1 MSDSKLQELI
11 DTLKKQAV
19 ESGEASSREIIEQ
32 AQKEALTIVD
42 RAKGEAGDIVRQA
55 QEEADKK
62 AKQLESSMEIA
73 GSQFVTS
80 LKRDIEQNL
89 LALPLKE
96 NVTEALGDTG
106 YLKELIR
113 TVVLEY
119 TGRPDCSDLQVLVPK
134 DQQEKLVDFMVELI
148 AAQSDHGDPN
158 HKGLT
163 LKTANV
169 DFGFMINR
177 MDGNVT
183 LDFTDEA
190 FLALFLKF
198 LTPRFREFFKDIKLG
213 ESAGK

>member
-1 MSDSKLQELI
+1 MADSKLQELI

-32 AQKEALTIVD
+32 AQKEAEAILD
-42 RAKGEAGDIVRQA
+42 RAKGEADEIVRQA

-62 AKQLESSMEIA
+62 LKQLESSMEIA

-80 LKRDIEQNL
+80 LKRLIEQNL
-89 LALPLKE
+89 LALPMKE
-96 NVTEALGDTG
+96 KLTEALGETAF
-106 YLKELIR
+106 LKELIR
-113 TVVLEY
+113 EVVLEY
-119 TGRPDCSDLQVLVPK
+119 TGREGCGDLQVLVSK
-134 DQQEKLVDFMVELI
+134 EQQEKLVDFMVEVVK
-148 AAQSDHGDPN
+148 AQSDFGDPN

-163 LKTANV
+163 LRTGNV

-190 FLALFLKF
+190 FLALFLQF
-198 LTPRFREFFKDIKLG
+198 LTPRFRQFFKDIKPG

>member
-32 AQKEALTIVD
+32 AQNEAQAIVD
-42 RAKGEAGDIVRQA
+42 RAKGEADHIVRQA
-55 QEEADKK
+55 HDEADKK
-62 AKQLESSMEIA
+62 ARQLESSMEIA

-80 LKRDIEQNL
+80 LKREIEQNL
-89 LALPLKE
+89 LALPLKKE
-96 NVTEALGDTG
+96 VTEALGDTG

-119 TGRPDCSDLQVLVPK
+119 TGHHDCSDLQVLVPK
-134 DQQEKLVDFMVELI
+134 DQQEKLADFMVELVK
-148 AAQSDHGDPN
+148 AQSDCGDPN
-158 HKGLT
+158 HKGLN
-163 LKTANV
+163 LKTGNV
-169 DFGFMINR
+169 GFGFMINR
-177 MDGNVT
+177 EDGNVT

-198 LTPRFREFFKDIKLG
+198 LTPRFREFFKNIKLG

>member
-32 AQKEALTIVD
+32 AQKEAQEIVD
-42 RAKGEAGDIVRQA
+42 RAKGEADGIVRQA
-55 QEEADKK
+55 QDEADKK
-62 AKQLESSMEIA
+62 LKQLESSMVIA

-89 LALPLKE
+89 LTVPLKE
-96 NVTEALGDTG
+96 KVTGALGETE

-119 TGRPDCSDLQVLVPK
+119 TGEHDSSDLQVLVPK
-134 DQQEKLVDFMVELI
+134 DQQEKIIDFMIELVR
-148 AAQSDHGDPN
+148 AQSDTGDPD

-163 LKTANV
+163 LNTGNIS
-169 DFGFMINR
+169 FGFMIDR
-177 MDGNVT
+177 MEDNVT

-190 FLALFLKF
+190 FLNLFLQF
-198 LTPRFREFFKDIKLG
+198 LTPRFRELFKDIKLG

>member
-19 ESGEASSREIIEQ
+19 ESGEASSREIIEHQ
-32 AQKEALTIVD
+32 AQD
-42 RAKGEAGDIVRQA
+42 
-55 QEEADKK
+55 EADKK
-62 AKQLESSMEIA
+62 ARQLESSMEIA

-134 DQQEKLVDFMVELI
+134 DQQEKLVDFMVELVK
-148 AAQSDHGDPN
+148 AQSDHGDPD

-183 LDFTDEA
+183 LDFSDEA

>member
-1 MSDSKLQELI
+1 MADSKLQELI

-32 AQKEALTIVD
+32 AQKEAKAILD
-42 RAKGEAGDIVRQA
+42 RAKGEADEIVRQA

-62 AKQLESSMEIA
+62 LKQLESSMEIA

-80 LKRDIEQNL
+80 LKRLIEQNL
-89 LALPLKE
+89 LALPMKE
-96 NVTEALGDTG
+96 KLTEALGETAF
-106 YLKELIR
+106 LKELIR
-113 TVVLEY
+113 EVVLEY
-119 TGRPDCSDLQVLVPK
+119 TGREGCGDLQVLVSK
-134 DQQEKLVDFMVELI
+134 EQQEKLVDFMVEVVK
-148 AAQSDHGDPN
+148 AQSDFGDPN

-163 LKTANV
+163 LRTGNV

-190 FLALFLKF
+190 FLALFLQF
-198 LTPRFREFFKDIKLG
+198 LTPRFRQFFKDIKPG

>member
-1 MSDSKLQELI
+1 MSDNKLQELI

-19 ESGEASSREIIEQ
+19 ESGEASSREIIER
-32 AQKEALTIVD
+32 AQKEAQAIVD
-42 RAKGEAGDIVRQA
+42 RAKGEADDIVRQA
-55 QEEADKK
+55 QDEADRKL
-62 AKQLESSMEIA
+62 KQLASSMEIA

-80 LKRDIEQNL
+80 LKRVIEQNL
-89 LALPLKE
+89 LTLPLKE
-96 NVTEALGDTG
+96 KVTEALGDTG

-113 TVVLEY
+113 QVVLEY
-119 TGRPDCSDLQVLVPK
+119 TGHPECSDLQVLVSK
-134 DQQEKLVDFMVELI
+134 DQQEKLVDFMVELV
-148 AAQSDHGDPN
+148 QQQTDCGDPD

-163 LKTANV
+163 LQAGDV

-198 LTPRFREFFKDIKLG
+198 LTPRFRAFFKDIKLE

>member
-32 AQKEALTIVD
+32 AQKEAQAIVD
-42 RAKGEAGDIVRQA
+42 RAKGEADDIVRKA

-62 AKQLESSMEIA
+62 TMQLESSMQIA

-89 LALPLKE
+89 LALPLRE
-96 NVTEALGDTG
+96 SVTEALGDTG

-113 TVVLEY
+113 AVVLEY
-119 TGRPDCSDLQVLVPK
+119 TGQEDSSDLQVLVPK
-134 DQQEKLVDFMVELI
+134 DQQEKLMDFMVDLVK
-148 AAQSDHGDPN
+148 AQSDHGDPD

-163 LKTANV
+163 LKTGNV

-177 MDGNVT
+177 MENDVT
-183 LDFTDEA
+183 LDFSDEA
-190 FLALFLKF
+190 FLTLFLKF

>member
-32 AQKEALTIVD
+32 AQREAQAIVD
-42 RAKGEAGDIVRQA
+42 RAKGEADDIVRQA
-55 QEEADKK
+55 QDEADKK
-62 AKQLESSMEIA
+62 LKQLASSMEIA

-80 LKRDIEQNL
+80 LKRVIEQNL

-96 NVTEALGDTG
+96 KVTEALGDTG

-113 TVVLEY
+113 QVVLEY
-119 TGRPDCSDLQVLVPK
+119 TGHAECSDLQVLVSK
-134 DQQEKLVDFMVELI
+134 DQQEKLVDFMVELVK
-148 AAQSDHGDPN
+148 AQSDCGDPN

-163 LKTANV
+163 LKTGNV

-190 FLALFLKF
+190 FRALFLRF

>member
-32 AQKEALTIVD
+32 AQKEAQAIVD
-42 RAKGEAGDIVRQA
+42 RATGEAGDIVRQA
-55 QEEADKK
+55 QDEAEKTL
-62 AKQLESSMEIA
+62 KQLESSMVIA

-89 LALPLKE
+89 LAIPLREK
-96 NVTEALGDTG
+96 VTGALGDTE

-119 TGRPDCSDLQVLVPK
+119 TGEHDSSDLQVLVPK
-134 DQQEKLVDFMVELI
+134 DQREKIVDFMIELVR
-148 AAQSDHGDPN
+148 AQSDSGDPD

-163 LKTANV
+163 LKTGNMA
-169 DFGFMINR
+169 FGFMIDR
-177 MDGNVT
+177 MEDNVA

-190 FLALFLKF
+190 FLTLFLKF

>member
-1 MSDSKLQELI
+1 MADSKLQELI

-32 AQKEALTIVD
+32 ARKEAEAIVD
-42 RAKGEAGDIVRQA
+42 RAKAEADDVVRQA

-62 AKQLESSMEIA
+62 LKQLESSMEIA

-80 LKRDIEQNL
+80 LKRIIEQNL

-96 NVTEALGDTG
+96 KVTEVLGDTA

-119 TGRPDCSDLQVLVPK
+119 TSQEECSDLQVLVPK
-134 DQQEKLVDFMVELI
+134 EKQKKLVDFMVELVK
-148 AAQSDHGDPN
+148 AQSECGDPD

-163 LKTANV
+163 LHAGNV
-169 DFGFMINR
+169 SFGFMINKLE
-177 MDGNVT
+177 GNVT

-190 FLALFLKF
+190 FLALFLEF

-213 ESAGK
+213 DTAGK

>member
-32 AQKEALTIVD
+32 AQKEAQAIVD

-55 QEEADKK
+55 QAEANKK

-80 LKRDIEQNL
+80 LKRNIEQNL

-113 TVVLEY
+113 AVVLEY
-119 TGRPDCSDLQVLVPK
+119 TGHPDCSDLQVLVSK
-134 DQQEKLVDFMVELI
+134 DQQEKLVAFMVELVR
-148 AAQSDHGDPN
+148 AQSDCGDPN

-198 LTPRFREFFKDIKLG
+198 LTPRFRGFFKDIKLG

>member
-32 AQKEALTIVD
+32 AQKEAQAIVD
-42 RAKGEAGDIVRQA
+42 RATGEAGDIVRQA
-55 QEEADKK
+55 QDEAEKTL
-62 AKQLESSMEIA
+62 KQLESSMVIA

-89 LALPLKE
+89 LDIPLREK
-96 NVTEALGDTG
+96 VTGALGETE

-119 TGRPDCSDLQVLVPK
+119 TGRHDSSDLQVLVPK
-134 DQQEKLVDFMVELI
+134 DRQEKLVDFMIELVR
-148 AAQSDHGDPN
+148 AQSDSGDPE

-163 LKTANV
+163 LQTGNIA
-169 DFGFMINR
+169 FGFMIDR
-177 MDGNVT
+177 MEDNVA

-190 FLALFLKF
+190 FLTLFLKF

>member
-1 MSDSKLQELI
+1 MADNKLQELI
-11 DTLKKQAV
+11 DTLKKQAI

-32 AQKEALTIVD
+32 ARKEAEAIVQ
-42 RAKGEAGDIVRQA
+42 RAKGEAEEIVRQA
-55 QEEADKK
+55 QADADKK
-62 AKQLESSMEIA
+62 LKQLASSMEIA

-80 LKRDIEQNL
+80 LKRVIEQNL
-89 LALPLKE
+89 LALPLKDK
-96 NVTEALGDTG
+96 VTEALADTE

-113 TVVLEY
+113 QVVLEY
-119 TGRPDCSDLQVLVPK
+119 TGHSECSDLQVLVPK
-134 DQQEKLVDFMVELI
+134 DQQEKLFDFMVELI
-148 AAQSDHGDPN
+148 QQQTDCGDPD

-163 LKTANV
+163 LQAE
-169 DFGFMINR
+169 DIQFGFMINR

-198 LTPRFREFFKDIKLG
+198 LTPRFRSLFKNIKLG

>member
-32 AQKEALTIVD
+32 AQKEAQAIVD
-42 RAKGEAGDIVRQA
+42 RAKGEADDIVRQA
-55 QEEADKK
+55 QGEADKK

-89 LALPLKE
+89 LALPVKE
-96 NVTEALGDTG
+96 NVTEALGDTR

-113 TVVLEY
+113 AVVLEY
-119 TGRPDCSDLQVLVPK
+119 TGHPDCSDLQVLVPK

>member
-32 AQKEALTIVD
+32 AQKEAQAIVD
-42 RAKGEAGDIVRQA
+42 RAKGEADDIVRQA
-55 QEEADKK
+55 QDEADKK

-89 LALPLKE
+89 LALPLKK

-113 TVVLEY
+113 AVVLEY
-119 TGRPDCSDLQVLVPK
+119 TGHPDCSDLQVLVPK
-134 DQQEKLVDFMVELI
+134 DQQEKLRRF
-148 AAQSDHGDPN
+148 HG
-158 HKGLT
+158 
-163 LKTANV
+163 
-169 DFGFMINR
+169 R
-177 MDGNVT
+177 
-183 LDFTDEA
+183 
-190 FLALFLKF
+190 
-198 LTPRFREFFKDIKLG
+198 
-213 ESAGK
+213 AGKGTERLRGPGSQGADPQDGERGLWVHDQQDGG

>member
-1 MSDSKLQELI
+1 MADNKLQELI
-11 DTLKKQAV
+11 DTLKKQAI

-32 AQKEALTIVD
+32 ARKEAREIVD
-42 RAKGEAGDIVRQA
+42 RAKGEADEIVRQA
-55 QEEADKK
+55 QDDADKK
-62 AKQLESSMEIA
+62 LKQLASSMEIA

-80 LKRDIEQNL
+80 LKRVIERNL

-96 NVTEALGDTG
+96 KVTEALGDTA

-113 TVVLEY
+113 QVVLEY
-119 TGRPDCSDLQVLVPK
+119 TGHPECSDLQVLVPK
-134 DQQEKLVDFMVELI
+134 DQQEKLVDFMVDLV
-148 AAQSDHGDPN
+148 QQQTDSGDPD

-163 LKTANV
+163 LQAGDV
-169 DFGFMINR
+169 SFGFMINR

-198 LTPRFREFFKDIKLG
+198 LTPRFRSFFKDIKLG

>member
-32 AQKEALTIVD
+32 AQKEAQAIVD
-42 RAKGEAGDIVRQA
+42 RANGEAGDIVRQA
-55 QEEADKK
+55 QDEADKK

-113 TVVLEY
+113 AVVLEY
-119 TGRPDCSDLQVLVPK
+119 TGHPDCSDLQVLVPK
-134 DQQEKLVDFMVELI
+134 DQQEKLVDFMVELVK
-148 AAQSDHGDPN
+148 AQSDCGDPN

>member
-1 MSDSKLQELI
+1 
-11 DTLKKQAV
+11 
-19 ESGEASSREIIEQ
+19 
-32 AQKEALTIVD
+32 
-42 RAKGEAGDIVRQA
+42 
-55 QEEADKK
+55 
-62 AKQLESSMEIA
+62 MEIA

-119 TGRPDCSDLQVLVPK
+119 TGHPECSDLQVLVPK
-134 DQQEKLVDFMVELI
+134 DQQHKLVDFMVEMVK
-148 AAQSDHGDPN
+148 AQSDCGDPN

>member
-32 AQKEALTIVD
+32 ARKEAQAIVD
-42 RAKGEAGDIVRQA
+42 RAKGEADDIVRQA
-55 QEEADKK
+55 QDEADKK
-62 AKQLESSMEIA
+62 ARQLESSMEIA

-80 LKRDIEQNL
+80 LKREIEQNL
-89 LALPLKE
+89 LALPLKKE
-96 NVTEALGDTG
+96 VTEALGDTG

-119 TGRPDCSDLQVLVPK
+119 TGHQDCSDLQVLVPK
-134 DQQEKLVDFMVELI
+134 DQQEKLVDFMVELVK
-148 AAQSDHGDPN
+148 AQSDCGDPN

-163 LKTANV
+163 LKTGNV
-169 DFGFMINR
+169 GFGFMINR
-177 MDGNVT
+177 EEGNVT